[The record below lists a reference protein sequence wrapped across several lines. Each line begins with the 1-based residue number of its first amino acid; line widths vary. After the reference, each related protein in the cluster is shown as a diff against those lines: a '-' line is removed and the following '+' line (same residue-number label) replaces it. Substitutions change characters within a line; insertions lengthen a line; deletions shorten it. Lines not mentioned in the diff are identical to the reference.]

1 MAKKQATSPP
11 AKRGHFATI
20 VRGPCRPRCRW
31 HTHPDHHPSPAVA
44 RLRVV
49 ACLLRPSF
57 STTNTSP
64 ACCWAQLHAVMLR
77 KLSVG
82 VAPAMLL
89 ASTPRRTALV
99 YSDPAQPC
107 PSPAFQQ
114 QTVTP
119 CLSTCVQIRPGRRGS
134 RRDKQRPSSTI
145 SIGAASNV
153 SGPSDA
159 GPPGED
165 FHDLVGR
172 VPARIRCCRPPS
184 NVAWRGILL
193 TRTCPSAPPRLQ
205 AQPSD
210 GEVPFS
216 KFLVQFRAADI
227 CSN

>member
-1 MAKKQATSPP
+1 
-11 AKRGHFATI
+11 
-20 VRGPCRPRCRW
+20 
-31 HTHPDHHPSPAVA
+31 
-44 RLRVV
+44 
-49 ACLLRPSF
+49 
-57 STTNTSP
+57 
-64 ACCWAQLHAVMLR
+64 MLR

-172 VPARIRCCRPPS
+172 VPHPIGPPAHVAGLPSRLTPPTPLLLLPLLLLLRRRRRLPARIRCCRPPS